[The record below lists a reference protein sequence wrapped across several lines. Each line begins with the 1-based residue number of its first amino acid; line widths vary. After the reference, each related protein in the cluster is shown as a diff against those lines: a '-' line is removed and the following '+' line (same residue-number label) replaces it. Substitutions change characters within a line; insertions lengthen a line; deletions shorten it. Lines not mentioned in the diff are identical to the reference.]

1 MVQYVSFYNC
11 NRYSCFR
18 NNATDFSEIAYLTN
32 PGHSFFPIFQG
43 VLCYLF
49 TMLLKQL
56 PSKMRDPIQFSW
68 LGSWILFIFA
78 PVSRGQHW
86 LGLLSRSS
94 HLDTGIRLGSA
105 GGRGPFLPLSAGELR
120 FLLRILFA
128 LWEQQFQS
136 HRSMIYNY
144 SLARRKKNIKDPD
157 IQWNWIN
164 TATDSKNSPN
174 SQGNWIFIDTL
185 PSCQSGPCH

>member
-1 MVQYVSFYNC
+1 MLFVYNAVEAASKQNARPDTVFMTRKLNSFYFC
-11 NRYSCFR
+11 TCIPRAALTRSFIPVLSPWYR
-18 NNATDFSEIAYLTN
+18 NKI
-32 PGHSFFPIFQG
+32 
-43 VLCYLF
+43 
-49 TMLLKQL
+49 
-56 PSKMRDPIQFSW
+56 R
-68 LGSWILFIFA
+68 
-78 PVSRGQHW
+78 
-86 LGLLSRSS
+86 LSRWSGTI
-94 HLDTGIRLGSA
+94 LT
-105 GGRGPFLPLSAGELR
+105 LSAGELR

-174 SQGNWIFIDTL
+174 SQGNWIFIDAL